1 MVVWRRRSLV
11 TGFVLCALV
20 PGAPALAGPRDLIL
34 VDHATG
40 LAISGFDPVAYFLF
54 HRAREGSGAYEARWG
69 GAVWR
74 FLNEGNRAA
83 FLAQPDIYA
92 PRFGGHD
99 PVSAARGFVAEGDP
113 LIFMIA
119 DNRLYLF
126 HSLDTMAVFQESHA
140 AIASAAERNWPKLVT
155 NLGR

>member
-1 MVVWRRRSLV
+1 MVVWRRRSLA
-11 TGFVLCALV
+11 TGLLLCALF
-20 PGAPALAGPRDLIL
+20 PGAAARASARELIL

-54 HRAREGSGAYEARWG
+54 HQAREGSGSYEARWG

-83 FLAQPDIYA
+83 FLAQPNIYA

-99 PVSAARGFVAEGDP
+99 PVSASRGFVAEGDP
-113 LIFMIA
+113 LIFVIA

-126 HSLDTMAVFQESHA
+126 HSLDTLAVFAQGHSTIVGE
-140 AIASAAERNWPKLVT
+140 AEHNWPKLVA
-155 NLGR
+155 NLAR